1 MSVLKMLS
9 ESSGAGL
16 RRAAGGVNL
25 RARTQGLAGRYFQE
39 QNVLEEKAQFRTL
52 RNGVARVSDA
62 PAVSDDM
69 GGNAEVMFLKR
80 LVRHGAD
87 GENHGIRVNR
97 EDGASVGDFHLMPGE
112 AEHGR

>member
-16 RRAAGGVNL
+16 RRVAGGVNL

-52 RNGVARVSDA
+52 RNGVARTSDA
-62 PAVSDDM
+62 LAVSEDM
-69 GGNAEVMFLKR
+69 GGNA
-80 LVRHGAD
+80 
-87 GENHGIRVNR
+87 
-97 EDGASVGDFHLMPGE
+97 
-112 AEHGR
+112 